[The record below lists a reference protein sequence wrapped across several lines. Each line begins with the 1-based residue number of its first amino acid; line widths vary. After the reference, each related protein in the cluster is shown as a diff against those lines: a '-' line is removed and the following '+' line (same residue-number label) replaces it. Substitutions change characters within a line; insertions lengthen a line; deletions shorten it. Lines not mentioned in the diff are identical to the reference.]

1 MFVRK
6 SRERGHMDV
15 RPQEPL
21 GELEREVEGLRR
33 DLEEAREH
41 QGATSE
47 VLSVLGRSKSDLKP
61 LFETVVEHAR
71 RLCRAD
77 AGQIYIADGRVY
89 RLAVASGGS
98 SHYRQLLARSPIAP
112 GNDTLVGKVAL
123 EHVTIHLPDVVAD
136 PDYHWPESQQ
146 AGCQRTM
153 LGVPML
159 SDGQVI
165 GVISLIRTRVDPFAK
180 RQIDLVSTFATQ
192 ATIAI
197 QNGNLFQQ
205 LEARTVELADSVEEL
220 QALSAVGEAV
230 SSTLMRSVSRRPTA
244 GRFSSST
251 KTQRSSGS
259 GRRTA
264 PARA

>member
-15 RPQEPL
+15 RPPEPS

-33 DLEEAREH
+33 DLEEAREQ

-77 AGQIYIADGRVY
+77 TGQIYIADGRVY

-98 SHYRQLLARSPIAP
+98 SRYRELLARNPIPP

-123 EHVTIHLPDVVAD
+123 EHVTIHIPDVVAD
-136 PDYHWPESQQ
+136 PDYHWPESLQ
-146 AGCQRTM
+146 AGGQRTM

-165 GVISLIRTRVDPFAK
+165 GVISLIRT
-180 RQIDLVSTFATQ
+180 
-192 ATIAI
+192 
-197 QNGNLFQQ
+197 G
-205 LEARTVELADSVEEL
+205 
-220 QALSAVGEAV
+220 
-230 SSTLMRSVSRRPTA
+230 RSVRQAADRAGEYVCDPGHDRDPTA
-244 GRFSSST
+244 TCSSSWRPA
-251 KTQRSSGS
+251 RSSW
-259 GRRTA
+259 RTQWRSFR
-264 PARA
+264 P

>member
-6 SRERGHMDV
+6 SRERGDMDV

-33 DLEEAREH
+33 DLEEARE
-41 QGATSE
+41 QQSATSE

-77 AGQIYIADGRVY
+77 AGQIYIAEGRVY

-123 EHVTIHLPDVVAD
+123 E
-136 PDYHWPESQQ
+136 
-146 AGCQRTM
+146 
-153 LGVPML
+153 
-159 SDGQVI
+159 
-165 GVISLIRTRVDPFAK
+165 
-180 RQIDLVSTFATQ
+180 
-192 ATIAI
+192 
-197 QNGNLFQQ
+197 
-205 LEARTVELADSVEEL
+205 
-220 QALSAVGEAV
+220 
-230 SSTLMRSVSRRPTA
+230 
-244 GRFSSST
+244 
-251 KTQRSSGS
+251 
-259 GRRTA
+259 
-264 PARA
+264 